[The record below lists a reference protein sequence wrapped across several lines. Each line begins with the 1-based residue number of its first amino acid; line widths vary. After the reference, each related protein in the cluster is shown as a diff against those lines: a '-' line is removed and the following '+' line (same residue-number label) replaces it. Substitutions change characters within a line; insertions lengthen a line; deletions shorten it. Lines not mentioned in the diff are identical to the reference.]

1 MATTH
6 PSRFPVLTPAPLSVC
21 CLWRVPFSLVLLSVS
36 VEEWIRTGAVM
47 PLTIAFFALILFV
60 ATQDIA
66 VDGWAISLLSK
77 RNVSYASTCQS
88 IGQNIGFFASYT
100 VFLALAQPA
109 FCNKFRSES
118 NQDDLHGFVSLS
130 GYMHFWGVA
139 FLVCTLYLLVM
150 KREEAYVPEP
160 EEDQRIISLYLR
172 MWRILKLKRMC
183 TAEWLVARWSG
194 WRRRWR
200 WVRSSALLTLSL
212 PPRRVFVFL
221 LPPPFVQPFVSWC
234 W

>member
-1 MATTH
+1 MSLPPV
-6 PSRFPVLTPAPLSVC
+6 PSRPVAFRRPCLS
-21 CLWRVPFSLVLLSVS
+21 LSCVVFS
-36 VEEWIRTGAVM
+36 VEEWISTGAVF
-47 PLTIAFFALILFV
+47 PLTVAFFALILFV

-109 FCNKFRSES
+109 FCNKFRSAAA
-118 NQDDLHGFVSLS
+118 QDDLRGFVSLA

-160 EEDQRIISLYLR
+160 DEDQRIVSLYLR
-172 MWRILKLKRMC
+172 MWRILKLKRTC
-183 TAEWLVARWSG
+183 AQRG
-194 WRRRWR
+194 WMPRGERRCILRRMRMRRRR
-200 WVRSSALLTLSL
+200 RRRRRSTVSLTTPLPAVR
-212 PPRRVFVFL
+212 FV
-221 LPPPFVQPFVSWC
+221 FVQPFVSWC
-234 W
+234 L